1 MKTDKQLLTAA
12 AANVAITMEIKA
24 SIAQT
29 WSAMIDDIGLW
40 WRKDFLVCEGSLG
53 MRLEP
58 RIGGKMYEA
67 LEGDGGFVWGN
78 VISFQPNKHL
88 AYVAQV
94 VPPWGGPA
102 QSVVQI
108 ALESNSS
115 SSKSTTLTLT
125 DSLIGHVTEELLSCL
140 DEGWRQL
147 YGEGGLKSHVES
159 ITCTG

>member
-1 MKTDKQLLTAA
+1 MNTEKELLTAA
-12 AANVAITMEIKA
+12 AANVTVTIEIDA
-24 SIAQT
+24 PVSQT
-29 WSAMIDDIGLW
+29 WETMINDVGQW

-58 RIGGKMYEA
+58 RVGGLLFEA
-67 LEGDGGFVWGN
+67 LEGEGGFVWGN
-78 VISFQPNKHL
+78 LISFQPRKHL

-108 ALESNSS
+108 ALAPNKDRPENA
-115 SSKSTTLTLT
+115 TTLKLT
-125 DSLIGHVTEELLSCL
+125 DSLIGHVTEELVSCL

-147 YGEGGLKSHVES
+147 YGEGGLKTYVEAND
-159 ITCTG
+159 